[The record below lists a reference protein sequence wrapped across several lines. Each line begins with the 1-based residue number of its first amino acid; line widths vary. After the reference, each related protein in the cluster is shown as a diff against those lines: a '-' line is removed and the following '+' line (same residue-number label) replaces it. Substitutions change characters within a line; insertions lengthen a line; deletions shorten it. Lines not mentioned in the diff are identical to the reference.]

1 MTDNVEHKLDDS
13 MKSRELFPEI
23 ERLEALLETEPDNG
37 DYKLQLANAYIDTGQ
52 VAAAESILRAS
63 IAEGN
68 DVPQV
73 RLILGHALKALGKMD
88 EAAKSYLE
96 VANQEDDAM
105 SAVGYWSIA
114 NLKSFKL
121 DDLALTR
128 LRDRV
133 QQSEMGSSARGLMLF
148 TLAAAWEQRENHEA
162 AFMAMSEANLVFA
175 SQRPFRA
182 DLYGAMIK
190 SMCEKITFP
199 SKLPPIDGPTPI
211 FIVGM
216 PRSGT
221 TLVEQILASHSQ
233 VEATDELPFLN
244 RMGLELEQEGG
255 YAEALANMTEER
267 QQSLAGEYLEKA
279 AHYRREG
286 LPFFIDKAP
295 HNFLHIGL
303 IKALFP
309 NAKIINVIRDPLDN
323 AIGVFK
329 MYFGKGAEFSFS
341 LEGII
346 YYWQGYVTLMNH
358 WNTVYPDGVK
368 HLSYEDLAKNPEAKI
383 EELLEYCE
391 LPVEEQCFRFY
402 ESDRPVLT
410 PSAGQVRSPI
420 STKSIG
426 SGQKYEKYIKTSIP
440 ALAEIKIKSR
450 EVFGI
455 S

>member
-1 MTDNVEHKLDDS
+1 MASVRGLPGAAGVDSEEEHMTDNVEHKLDDS

-96 VANQEDDAM
+96 VANQEDDAT

-267 QQSLAGEYLEKA
+267 QQSLAVLAVEQVLHRHVACVERKG
-279 AHYRREG
+279 
-286 LPFFIDKAP
+286 
-295 HNFLHIGL
+295 NF
-303 IKALFP
+303 A
-309 NAKIINVIRDPLDN
+309 
-323 AIGVFK
+323 
-329 MYFGKGAEFSFS
+329 
-341 LEGII
+341 
-346 YYWQGYVTLMNH
+346 
-358 WNTVYPDGVK
+358 
-368 HLSYEDLAKNPEAKI
+368 
-383 EELLEYCE
+383 
-391 LPVEEQCFRFY
+391 
-402 ESDRPVLT
+402 
-410 PSAGQVRSPI
+410 
-420 STKSIG
+420 
-426 SGQKYEKYIKTSIP
+426 
-440 ALAEIKIKSR
+440 
-450 EVFGI
+450 
-455 S
+455 

>member
-1 MTDNVEHKLDDS
+1 
-13 MKSRELFPEI
+13 
-23 ERLEALLETEPDNG
+23 
-37 DYKLQLANAYIDTGQ
+37 
-52 VAAAESILRAS
+52 
-63 IAEGN
+63 
-68 DVPQV
+68 
-73 RLILGHALKALGKMD
+73 
-88 EAAKSYLE
+88 
-96 VANQEDDAM
+96 
-105 SAVGYWSIA
+105 
-114 NLKSFKL
+114 
-121 DDLALTR
+121 
-128 LRDRV
+128 
-133 QQSEMGSSARGLMLF
+133 
-148 TLAAAWEQRENHEA
+148 
-162 AFMAMSEANLVFA
+162 
-175 SQRPFRA
+175 
-182 DLYGAMIK
+182 
-190 SMCEKITFP
+190 
-199 SKLPPIDGPTPI
+199 
-211 FIVGM
+211 
-216 PRSGT
+216 
-221 TLVEQILASHSQ
+221 
-233 VEATDELPFLN
+233 
-244 RMGLELEQEGG
+244 
-255 YAEALANMTEER
+255 MTEER

>member
-1 MTDNVEHKLDDS
+1 MTDNVEHRLDHS
-13 MKSRELFPEI
+13 KKSDELFPEI
-23 ERLEALLETEPDNG
+23 ERLEALLEAEPDNG
-37 DYKLQLANAYIDTGQ
+37 DHKLQLANAYIDTGQ
-52 VAAAESILRAS
+52 VAAAESILRAC

-73 RLILGHALKALGKMD
+73 KLILGHALKALGKMD
-88 EAAKSYLE
+88 EAAESYLE
-96 VANQEDDAM
+96 VANQEDDAI

-148 TLAAAWEQRENHEA
+148 ALAAAWEQRDNHEA
-162 AFMAMSEANLVFA
+162 AFMAMSEANLIFA
-175 SQRPFRA
+175 PQQPFRG

-190 SMCEKITFP
+190 SMCDKVTSP
-199 SKLPPIDGPTPI
+199 STLPPIDGPTPI

-244 RMGLELEQEGG
+244 RMGLDLEQAGG
-255 YAEALANMTEER
+255 YAEALAAMTEDR
-267 QQSLAGEYLEKA
+267 QKELAAECLEKA
-279 AHYRREG
+279 AQYRREG

-303 IKALFP
+303 IKTLFP

-346 YYWQGYVTLMNH
+346 YYWQGYITLMKH
-358 WNTVYPDGVK
+358 WNTLFPDGVM
-368 HLSYEDLAKNPEAKI
+368 HLSYEDLARNPEAKI
-383 EELLEYCE
+383 EELLNYCE

-410 PSAGQVRSPI
+410 PSAGQVRSPV

-426 SGQKYEKYIKTSIP
+426 SGQRYEKYIKTSIP

>member
-1 MTDNVEHKLDDS
+1 MTDDVKYRLDDS
-13 MKSRELFPEI
+13 MKSDELFPEI

-37 DYKLQLANAYIDTGQ
+37 DHKLQLANAYIDTGQ
-52 VAAAESILRAS
+52 VAAAESILRAC
-63 IAEGN
+63 IEEGN

-73 RLILGHALKALGKMD
+73 KLILGHALKALGKMD

-96 VANQEDDAM
+96 VANQEDDAI

-190 SMCEKITFP
+190 SMCEKVTSP
-199 SKLPPIDGPTPI
+199 STLPPIDGPTPI

-267 QQSLAGEYLEKA
+267 QQALAGEYLEKA

-383 EELLEYCE
+383 EDLLEYCE

-410 PSAGQVRSPI
+410 PSASQVRSPI

>member
-1 MTDNVEHKLDDS
+1 MTDNTEHKMPDS
-13 MKSRELFPEI
+13 QKRDELFPEI
-23 ERLEALLETEPDNG
+23 EHLEKLLETEPDND
-37 DYKLQLANAYIDTGQ
+37 DYRLQLASAYLDTGQ
-52 VAAAESILRAS
+52 VAAAESILRGS
-63 IAEGN
+63 IANGN

-73 RLILGHALKALGKMD
+73 RLLLGHALKALGKID
-88 EAAKSYLE
+88 EAAECYLK
-96 VANQEDDAM
+96 VANQEDDAI